1 MSHQM
6 TYADSHNA
14 TSSPVSECG
23 HLPCAEQDGRM
34 INQSGQEVVR
44 ASLSARQAKE
54 MGLLT
59 SGTFGLHSSTSSA
72 SANLALS
79 LVNRLQAKTDS
90 AGSTLFKLTWKQR
103 TTPSA
108 RSIYALRASVRRISD
123 SDYSGWPTP
132 VTTQAGGTPADFL
145 RRKQRTSPGTTA
157 ITDLNLAAQHYLAG
171 WPTPLAGASR
181 GAGTSGRQGGMNIQ
195 TAAKLAGWVS
205 PIANDAKGSKSSG
218 TGKTLCLKLPGQA
231 AIATP
236 ARLTATGEILIG
248 CSAGMTN
255 GGQLN
260 PEHSRWLMG
269 LPVGWENSAPTEM
282 PSSRRSRKSS

>member
-6 TYADSHNA
+6 IYADSHNA

-23 HLPCAEQDGRM
+23 HLPCAVQDGRM

-72 SANLALS
+72 SASLALS
-79 LVNRLQAKTDS
+79 LVNRLQVKTASD
-90 AGSTLFKLTWKQR
+90 GSTLFKLIWKQR

-132 VTTQAGGTPADFL
+132 TTRDWKDGKECQNVPLNSLLGRVTWMAGWGDSKHEGLNPNPLTESISQSKNKGWMLKPKRPDARGNVLQNSGPTNGYWRDADWLFC
-145 RRKQRTSPGTTA
+145 RDEKWRPVEPGTF
-157 ITDLNLAAQHYLAG
+157 
-171 WPTPLAGASR
+171 PLADGI
-181 GAGTSGRQGGMNIQ
+181 AGRVG
-195 TAAKLAGWVS
+195 KLRAYG
-205 PIANDAKGSKSSG
+205 N
-218 TGKTLCLKLPGQA
+218 
-231 AIATP
+231 AIVAP
-236 ARLTATGEILIG
+236 VAEEFIRAYMLI
-248 CSAGMTN
+248 
-255 GGQLN
+255 
-260 PEHSRWLMG
+260 
-269 LPVGWENSAPTEM
+269 TEE
-282 PSSRRSRKSS
+282 

>member
-6 TYADSHNA
+6 TYADSRNA

-23 HLPCAEQDGRM
+23 HSPCAVQDGRM
-34 INQSGQEVVR
+34 TNQSGQEVAR
-44 ASLSARQAKE
+44 ANLSARQAKE

-79 LVNRLQAKTDS
+79 LVSRLQVKTASD
-90 AGSTLFKLTWKQR
+90 GSTLFRLTWKQR
-103 TTPSA
+103 TTPQL

-123 SDYSGWPTP
+123 SDCSGWPTP
-132 VTTQAGGTPADFL
+132 TTRDWKDGKECQNVP
-145 RRKQRTSPGTTA
+145 
-157 ITDLNLAAQHYLAG
+157 LNALLGRVAWMAG
-171 WPTPLAGASR
+171 WPTPLAGSSR

-195 TAAKLAGWVS
+195 TAAQLAV
-205 PIANDAKGSKSSG
+205 ANAPS
-218 TGKTLCLKLPGQA
+218 
-231 AIATP
+231 
-236 ARLTATGEILIG
+236 RLTATGEMLIG
-248 CSAGMTN
+248 CSAGMTS

>member
-6 TYADSHNA
+6 TCADSHNA
-14 TSSPVSECG
+14 TSSPVLECG
-23 HLPCAEQDGRM
+23 HSPCAVQDGRM

-79 LVNRLQAKTDS
+79 LVNRLQAKTASD
-90 AGSTLFKLTWKQR
+90 GSTLFKLTWKQR
-103 TTPSA
+103 TKPQQ
-108 RSIYALRASVRRISD
+108 RLIYALRASVRRISD
-123 SDYSGWPTP
+123 SDCSGWPTP
-132 VTTQAGGTPADFL
+132 TTRDWKDGKECQNVP
-145 RRKQRTSPGTTA
+145 
-157 ITDLNLAAQHYLAG
+157 LNSLLGRVAWMAG
-171 WPTPLAGASR
+171 WPTPLAGSSR

-236 ARLTATGEILIG
+236 ARLTVTGEMLTG
-248 CSAGMTN
+248 YSAGMTN

-260 PEHSRWLMG
+260 PKHSRWLMG